1 MEWIIASAIGM
12 ITATGVFLL
21 LRPRTFPVILG
32 LVVLTYAVN
41 LFVFSMGRLAVD
53 QPAVIRE
60 DAIEYTD
67 PLPQA
72 LVLTAIVIS
81 FGTTAFAVVLALRA
95 YLESGDDHVDVW
107 PSEDDG
113 AEDAI

>member
-1 MEWIIASAIGM
+1 MEWIIASAIGL

-32 LVVLTYAVN
+32 LVVLTYSVN
-41 LFVFSMGRLAVD
+41 LFVFAMGRLAVD
-53 QPAVIRE
+53 APAVISESRE
-60 DAIEYTD
+60 SYTD

-81 FGTTAFAVVLALRA
+81 FGTTAFVVVLALRA
-95 YLESGDDHVDVW
+95 FLESGNDHVDLI
-107 PSEDDG
+107 PLESDA
-113 AEDAI
+113 AEDVL

>member
-60 DAIEYTD
+60 DA
-67 PLPQA
+67 P
-72 LVLTAIVIS
+72 
-81 FGTTAFAVVLALRA
+81 G
-95 YLESGDDHVDVW
+95 
-107 PSEDDG
+107 
-113 AEDAI
+113 